1 MDTDRE
7 VFEFHSGVRVYP
19 PGDRSAYWRI
29 RWEEAGRRR
38 DTSARSRTEAI
49 AKATE
54 LVERLGRGTATDLAR
69 ATGAELVAHYL
80 DPARR
85 PARVE
90 RWSDRH
96 RDEQVRYCN
105 LYVLPAIGAVAC
117 RRLTRRDFQAI

>member
-1 MDTDRE
+1 MGTSAESRDCLE
-7 VFEFHSGVRVYP
+7 FEGGVRVYP
-19 PGDRSAYWRI
+19 PVRRDGYWRI

-38 DTSARSRTEAI
+38 DTSARSRTAAI

-69 ATGAELVAHYL
+69 ASGAELIAHYL

-90 RWSDRH
+90 AWSQRH
-96 RDEQVRYCN
+96 R
-105 LYVLPAIGAVAC
+105 
-117 RRLTRRDFQAI
+117 